1 MKRLISTLLLLTGF
15 SALVSA
21 QSTFNV
27 DASEIWK
34 IAPYDGATVDAHF
47 NITNTTNSPQ
57 TYRWTRTVVNIT
69 SGCET
74 QVCDI
79 NLCYTPPVSTR
90 TFDLEANAT
99 GPMTM
104 YFLNYDSI
112 AGASGVLHLK
122 MTNVNV
128 PTDSAVVTFLFTS
141 PLSSTD
147 NPLPK
152 ADVKV
157 FPNPATDYFLLENAE
172 AVHRIRL
179 FSLDSR
185 EVARFTATPG
195 ERYSVADQPTGAY
208 ILVLEDQQGRV
219 FQAAELVKR

>member
-1 MKRLISTLLLLTGF
+1 MNRLSTALLFFLGF
-15 SALVSA
+15 SALASA
-21 QSTFNV
+21 QSTFSV
-27 DASEIWK
+27 SATEVWK
-34 IAPYDGATVDAHF
+34 IAPHNVPSVDGHF
-47 NITNTTNSPQ
+47 TITNLTNN
-57 TYRWTRTVVNIT
+57 THTFRWTRNVINIT
-69 SGCET
+69 GGCET

-90 TFDLEANAT
+90 FFELEPNAT

-112 AGASGVLHLK
+112 VGANGVIHMK
-122 MTNVNV
+122 MVNEDV
-128 PTDSAVVTFLFTS
+128 PTDSVVVTFLFTS

-152 ADVKV
+152 ANVKI
-157 FPNPATDYFLLENAE
+157 FPNPTTDYFMLDNAD
-172 AVHRIRL
+172 AVHRVRL

-195 ERYSVADQPTGAY
+195 EQYSVAEQPAGAY
-208 ILVLEDQQGRV
+208 IIVLEDKEGRV
-219 FQAAELVKR
+219 FQAAELVRR

>member
-1 MKRLISTLLLLTGF
+1 MKRLISTLLFVAGF
-15 SALVSA
+15 CMLASA
-21 QSTFNV
+21 QSTFSLS
-27 DASEIWK
+27 ASEVWEV
-34 IAPYDGATVDAHF
+34 APHDVPTVDAHF
-47 NITNTTNSPQ
+47 NITNTTNSMQ

-69 SGCET
+69 NGCET

-79 NLCYTPPVSTR
+79 NLCYIPIVSTR
-90 TFDLEANAT
+90 TFELEPNAT

-112 AGASGVLHLK
+112 VGASGVLHLK
-122 MTNVNV
+122 MANVNT
-128 PTDSAVVTFLFTS
+128 PDSSVVTFLFTS

-157 FPNPATDYFLLENAE
+157 FPNPTTDYFLLENAE
-172 AVHRIRL
+172 AVHRVRL
-179 FSLDSR
+179 YSLDSR

-195 ERYSVADQPTGAY
+195 ERYSVAEQPAGAY
-208 ILVLEDQQGRV
+208 IMVLEDKDGRV
-219 FQAAELVKR
+219 FQAAELVKK